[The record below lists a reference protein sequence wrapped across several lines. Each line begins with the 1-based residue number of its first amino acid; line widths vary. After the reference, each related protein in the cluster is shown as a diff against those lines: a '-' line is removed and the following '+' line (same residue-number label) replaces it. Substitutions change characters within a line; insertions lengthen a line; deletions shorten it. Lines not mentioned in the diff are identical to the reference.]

1 MTDKIVPF
9 AKGKLT
15 QILEAGRA
23 QLPPEEYEK
32 LERLIVRLQS
42 VGIAGLTAALNV
54 ELGKLI
60 SQINWGLEISE
71 SPEWA
76 EALIECDRTFLGSEL
91 REMYIEMVGDAP
103 RRHKKEMCRQLYM
116 MGQPQVTAVMEPF
129 LKEAHNG

>member
-1 MTDKIVPF
+1 MSDKVVPF
-9 AKGKLT
+9 AKGKMA
-15 QILEAGRA
+15 QILEAGKA
-23 QLPPEEYEK
+23 QLPPEDYQQLVNLVFEF
-32 LERLIVRLQS
+32 QS
-42 VGIAGLTAALNV
+42 FGISPRLNV

-60 SQINWGLEISE
+60 SRINWGLEISE

-116 MGQPQVTAVMEPF
+116 MGHPEVTAVMEPF
-129 LKEAHNG
+129 IKKGEHGE